1 MEQWKLVRC
10 TKGKKYLKIR
20 TIFKTG
26 SFIEYDNVNFSKN
39 CAGNSFDVLAGFLRG
54 IYETTFPNSTTNPF
68 IR

>member
-1 MEQWKLVRC
+1 MEKWKLVRF

-20 TIFKTG
+20 TVFKTG

-54 IYETTFPNSTTNPF
+54 I
-68 IR
+68 I